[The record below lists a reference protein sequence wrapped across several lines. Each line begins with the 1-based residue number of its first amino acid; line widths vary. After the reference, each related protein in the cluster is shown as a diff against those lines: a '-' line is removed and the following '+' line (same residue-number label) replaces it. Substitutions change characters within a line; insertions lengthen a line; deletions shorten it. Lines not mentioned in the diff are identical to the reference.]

1 MYLHLFINA
10 YKDFFMK
17 KMKAKI
23 SWMIFKRK
31 QQDKD
36 VDSFKVRV

>member
-1 MYLHLFINA
+1 MYLHLLINA

-17 KMKAKI
+17 EMKAKI